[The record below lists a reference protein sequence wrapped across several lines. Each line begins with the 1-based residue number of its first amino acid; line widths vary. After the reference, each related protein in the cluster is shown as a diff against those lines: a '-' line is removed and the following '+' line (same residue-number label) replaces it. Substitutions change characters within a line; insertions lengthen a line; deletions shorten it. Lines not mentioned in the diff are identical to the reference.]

1 MNEIDQFTKRHRKDS
16 KEGSLDKES
25 DVLTTAPPLI
35 LSEELIK
42 DLFDLVCYDDYVD
55 DDYDD
60 DDDDYDN
67 YDTDY

>member
-16 KEGSLDKES
+16 KEGS
-25 DVLTTAPPLI
+25 PP

-42 DLFDLVCYDDYVD
+42 GLFDLVCYDNDVD
-55 DDYDD
+55 DDDVVDD
-60 DDDDYDN
+60 DNDNDDDDYDN